1 MEKDKADI
9 LFILEKIQK
18 RRISAFLLIKQNLR
32 NIIKNLH
39 LVIMNVMI
47 VEACWN
53 AG

>member
-1 MEKDKADI
+1 MHVLLRKI
-9 LFILEKIQK
+9 FIQCV
-18 RRISAFLLIKQNLR
+18 SLIKQNFR